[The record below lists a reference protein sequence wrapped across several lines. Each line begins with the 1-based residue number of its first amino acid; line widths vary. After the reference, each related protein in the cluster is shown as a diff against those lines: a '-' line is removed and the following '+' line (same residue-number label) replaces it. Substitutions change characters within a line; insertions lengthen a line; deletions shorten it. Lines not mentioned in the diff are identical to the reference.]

1 LLGTTP
7 IHVLTAANTIPTPE
21 QRRKWR
27 TGKKVMREN
36 TPLGMTIRKMLQT
49 DDTTSI
55 AKFNLMEKTAWKIT
69 RRKTW

>member
-1 LLGTTP
+1 M
-7 IHVLTAANTIPTPE
+7 E
-21 QRRKWR
+21 DRKKGDEER
-27 TGKKVMREN
+27 VSLN

-55 AKFNLMEKTAWKIT
+55 TKFNLMEKTAWKIT